1 MDGEKDMT
9 AYLKTLLLAGAAA
22 FVLALVADVGTA
34 QADRTVRANEPVV
47 WFDDVRGTA
56 LEIVFPE
63 GSASDNNR
71 SGLGDETNAGT
82 GDGTDNATNEGT
94 DNPNEASGP
103 SASSQGHGPK

>member
-47 WFDDVRGTA
+47 WFDDVRGTS

-63 GSASDNNR
+63 AGPGLSDDSE
-71 SGLGDETNAGT
+71 SGLGDGTNAGM
-82 GDGTDNATNEGT
+82 GDGTDNATNGGT
-94 DNPNEASGP
+94 DNPNRAPSSRGP
-103 SASSQGHGPK
+103 SK